1 MDSIHVLITT
11 YKVHP
16 YYSATISVVKCIATR
31 CGSRISFVV
40 SLLLTF
46 WGSVGHGWRK
56 HSVALLTVHFYFYF
70 CCFVKNLMH
79 KLWTGALQAMCHR
92 KCYVQVDRGFV
103 GVVVDHTKRE
113 MSVQAHGVSVFA
125 NQKKSTKMCDH
136 FHEMLFLCNKCFSDI
151 NYIFTLLW
159 VESKQ
164 VIPLLAF
171 WVSLVL
177 LLVL

>member
-40 SLLLTF
+40 ALLLTF

-56 HSVALLTVHFYFYF
+56 HSVCTTDSTFLLLFLL
-70 CCFVKNLMH
+70 FVKTWCTNCGLEH
-79 KLWTGALQAMCHR
+79 YKPC
-92 KCYVQVDRGFV
+92 VI
-103 GVVVDHTKRE
+103 
-113 MSVQAHGVSVFA
+113 VSVTCRLTEGSWVWLWITQSERCLYKPMVLVFFA

-136 FHEMLFLCNKCFSDI
+136 FHEMLFLCNKCF
-151 NYIFTLLW
+151 
-159 VESKQ
+159 
-164 VIPLLAF
+164 F
-171 WVSLVL
+171 WHKLHFHIVVGGK
-177 LLVL
+177 